1 MKKTV
6 FSIIAVVM
14 MAFTSAAQHSGQ
26 CGDNLT
32 WNFDEGSGT
41 LTISGT
47 GDMWDRGEYEMWW
60 INYVIDVV
68 IQEGVTSVSPY
79 AFALSP
85 TLSSVS
91 FPNTLMLIGD
101 YAFYLCTS
109 LTTSVTIPDFV
120 TTIGAM
126 RSTPPA

>member
-1 MKKTV
+1 
-6 FSIIAVVM
+6 M

-47 GDMWDRGEYEMWW
+47 GDMWGRGEYEMWW

-91 FPNTLMLIGD
+91 FPNTLMLI
-101 YAFYLCTS
+101 
-109 LTTSVTIPDFV
+109 
-120 TTIGAM
+120 
-126 RSTPPA
+126 